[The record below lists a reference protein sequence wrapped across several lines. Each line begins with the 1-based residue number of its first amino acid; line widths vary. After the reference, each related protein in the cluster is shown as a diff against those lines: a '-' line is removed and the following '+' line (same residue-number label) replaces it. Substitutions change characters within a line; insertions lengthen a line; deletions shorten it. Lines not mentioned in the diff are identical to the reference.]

1 MKRYLFFAMA
11 CVLISS
17 SVRAQ
22 ELHENVSWSL
32 EKCIDYAVEHNISVQ
47 QSEISVKQR
56 EIALNT
62 AKNNRLPGVSGS
74 TSQNFSFGRGL
85 TDDNTYSNTNTSN
98 TSFNLGADVT
108 LFAGMRI
115 SNNIQLSQLN
125 LQSAVANLEKAK
137 DDIRVSV
144 AQAYVEILYNKNMME
159 VAKNQVFIDS
169 MQVERLIALENVGK
183 ASSSEVISQKAT
195 LAQSRL
201 TYVQAENSWRLSLLT
216 LSQLLELPSPEGF
229 NIETPSTSMVEQQIL
244 RNPEEIYQEAVG
256 TKPVILVEELA
267 LDQTKKNVDIAKS
280 SFYPTLSMNGG
291 LGTSYYKSSGRSSKG
306 FSDQI
311 DNNFSQ
317 SFGLSLNIP
326 IFSRFSNRN
335 ELRTAQLSYNNQQLQ
350 LDNVKKQLYKE
361 IQQAYYNALASQTR
375 YQSSVVAAE
384 SANASFELVRE
395 KYEGGKANITEF
407 NEAKNRYLEA
417 ESNLIKYRYEYIFQS
432 SLLDFYSGKEI
443 VIK

>member
-1 MKRYLFFAMA
+1 MNRYLYFAVT
-11 CVLISS
+11 CVLLSS

-22 ELHENVSWSL
+22 ELYENGLWSL
-32 EKCIDYAVEHNISVQ
+32 EKCIDYAVEHSISVQ
-47 QSEISVKQR
+47 QSEISVKQK

-62 AKNNRLPGVSGS
+62 ARNNRLPGISGS

-85 TDDNTYSNTNTSN
+85 TDDNTYSNTNTSS

-115 SNNIQLSQLN
+115 SNNVKLSRLN
-125 LQSAVANLEKAK
+125 LKTAVANLEKAK

-144 AQAYVEILYNKNMME
+144 AQAFVEILYNKSIME
-159 VAKNQVFIDS
+159 VAINQVYIDS
-169 MQVERLIALENVGK
+169 MQVERLIALEDIGK
-183 ASSSEVISQKAT
+183 ASSSEVMSQKAT

-201 TYVQAENSWRLSLLT
+201 TLVQAENTWRLSILT
-216 LSQLLELPSPEGF
+216 LSQLLELSSPEGF
-229 NIETPSTSMVEQQIL
+229 SIEIPSTSMIETQIL
-244 RNPEEIYQEAVG
+244 RNPEEIYREAVG
-256 TKPVILVEELA
+256 VKPIILAEEFA
-267 LDQTKKNVDIAKS
+267 LDQTKTNISIAKS

-306 FSDQI
+306 FGSQI
-311 DNNFSQ
+311 DDNFSQ
-317 SFGLSLNIP
+317 SFGISLNIP

-361 IQQAYYNALASQTR
+361 IQQAYYNALASQSR
-375 YQSSVVAAE
+375 YESSAVAAE
-384 SANASFELVRE
+384 SASESFKLVRE

-407 NEAKNRYLEA
+407 NESKNRYLEA

>member
-144 AQAYVEILYNKNMME
+144 AQSYVEILYNKNIME
-159 VAKNQVFIDS
+159 VAKNQVYIDS

-229 NIETPSTSMVEQQIL
+229 NIETPSTS
-244 RNPEEIYQEAVG
+244 
-256 TKPVILVEELA
+256 
-267 LDQTKKNVDIAKS
+267 
-280 SFYPTLSMNGG
+280 
-291 LGTSYYKSSGRSSKG
+291 
-306 FSDQI
+306 I
-311 DNNFSQ
+311 D
-317 SFGLSLNIP
+317 
-326 IFSRFSNRN
+326 R
-335 ELRTAQLSYNNQQLQ
+335 
-350 LDNVKKQLYKE
+350 K
-361 IQQAYYNALASQTR
+361 
-375 YQSSVVAAE
+375 SVV
-384 SANASFELVRE
+384 
-395 KYEGGKANITEF
+395 
-407 NEAKNRYLEA
+407 
-417 ESNLIKYRYEYIFQS
+417 
-432 SLLDFYSGKEI
+432 
-443 VIK
+443 